1 MILVVHTT
9 NLSRRPHLVKARS
22 CVPRLALLQDGP
34 TWERAF
40 ADRVADVDTR
50 DLDACVSAAERLHE
64 AEPIEGVVAFVEH
77 SVLAAA
83 TVAAH
88 LGLPGPG
95 VHTATLAR
103 DKYLMRRAM
112 DVTGVPCPRYALAS
126 TAEEALDIAVAFGYP
141 VVLKPVIGGGSQY
154 VRRVDT
160 PAEVIAHFPAIQA
173 GAWVTYDYDPMCAPS
188 RASYHDAILVESYI
202 PGGEASVESLIVDG
216 ETEILAVHD
225 KPMPMTGPFFD
236 EIYYSTPSRLAPH
249 IVARLHELTR
259 RVHEAIGLRAGA
271 THAEFRI
278 TREGNPVALEVA
290 ARIGGGAVYHSVLHS
305 VGVDMVE
312 AVIDLARGRRPR
324 LARHEPRPTGEFSL
338 LADEEG
344 ILEGVDGLNDA
355 RADPHVLEIAIYN
368 QVGSEILTPPRA
380 FQAHGHILAT
390 ADTMSE
396 LDHVIERLADSLR
409 FRVCPAPVDK
419 CVGALKPAP
428 AARSSMTPASLRRT
442 DQIRRPVTKPM
453 SANSAQ

>member
-9 NLSRRPHLVKARS
+9 NLSRRPHLRTARS
-22 CVPRLALLQDGP
+22 YVPRLALLQDGP
-34 TWERAF
+34 TWERTF
-40 ADRVADVDTR
+40 ADRVADVGTH
-50 DLDACVSAAERLHE
+50 DLDACVSAAQRLHQD
-64 AEPIEGVVAFVEH
+64 EPIEGVVAFVEH

-83 TVAAH
+83 TIAAQ

-95 VHTATLAR
+95 VETATLAR
-103 DKYLMRRAM
+103 DKYLMRCAM
-112 DVTGVPCPRYALAS
+112 DAAGIPCARYALAS
-126 TAEEALDIAVAFGYP
+126 TAQEALDIAVAFGYP
-141 VVLKPVIGGGSQY
+141 VILKPIIGGGSQY

-160 PAEVIAHFPAIQA
+160 PAEVIAHFAGIQE
-173 GAWVTYDYDPMCAPS
+173 GAWDTYDYDPMCAPS

-249 IVARLHELTR
+249 VVTRLHELTR
-259 RVHEAIGLRAGA
+259 RMHEAIGLRVGA

-278 TREGNPVALEVA
+278 PPDGDPVALEVA
-290 ARIGGGAVYHSVLHS
+290 ARIGGGAIYRSVLHS

-324 LARHEPRPTGEFSL
+324 LSRHEPRPTGEFSL
-338 LADEEG
+338 IATDEG
-344 ILEGVDGLNDA
+344 ILDGLDGLDEA

-368 QVGSEILTPPRA
+368 QLGTEIHTPPRA
-380 FQAHGHILAT
+380 YQAHGHILAT
-390 ADTMSE
+390 AGTMQE
-396 LDHVIERLADSLR
+396 LDNVTQRLADRIR
-409 FRVCPAPVDK
+409 FLV
-419 CVGALKPAP
+419 
-428 AARSSMTPASLRRT
+428 
-442 DQIRRPVTKPM
+442 RPVPPKDP
-453 SANSAQ
+453 SLAH